1 MTDATHTRAR
11 TRTMDAQTL
20 DPPRRILFSW
30 TITAYLRT
38 RPPRAVVRVRRFDA
52 TMGAVLA
59 ACGRARVSS
68 VLANDGDDDGD
79 DDDWWMIG
87 VRDVARAFI
96 NAYYDTAT
104 TREDDDDDDDAAHA
118 RAHADDFYD
127 EFWRSSA
134 WEYGRRASMMRERH
148 ATSRTL
154 LDVVDALRDEPLVVV
169 NVVDGGR
176 VVDVITRFD
185 IVEFLHRHVKILGDI
200 TTALVSRLFRAK
212 NVLRAPAR
220 ASALACVR
228 DMVREDVS
236 AIALTDDDGG
246 KSVRIFPSM
255 TCVELSLQRRW
266 RVYARA
272 RRWNSCRARGRARR
286 ISPTRMSRRLPTNVV
301 VRRRVSPRLLRT
313 PTSSSSL
320 LAQSVRRLVKFWRS
334 CMSIK
339 CIACT
344 CCRNVSRGTETSA
357 QTCSRPPTSFARSRF
372 RFASRRRRRG

>member
-38 RPPRAVVRVRRFDA
+38 RPPRAVVRVRRSDA

-134 WEYGRRASMMRERH
+134 WEYGRRASVMRERH

-246 KSVRIFPSM
+246 EICANFSIND
-255 TCVELSLQRRW
+255 L
-266 RVYARA
+266 
-272 RRWNSCRARGRARR
+272 RR
-286 ISPTRMSRRLPTNVV
+286 IESPAALARLCSCSALEF
-301 VRRRVSPRLLRT
+301 VS
-313 PTSSSSL
+313 S
-320 LAQSVRRLVKFWRS
+320 
-334 CMSIK
+334 
-339 CIACT
+339 
-344 CCRNVSRGTETSA
+344 
-357 QTCSRPPTSFARSRF
+357 ARSREADF
-372 RFASRRRRRG
+372 SDADVAPFADERRRSASSLATPPTHAYVELIFARAECTTFGEVLALMHVHKVHRVYVLSKCVARDRDVCANVLTPTDVIRALAI

>member
-1 MTDATHTRAR
+1 
-11 TRTMDAQTL
+11 MDAQTL

-38 RPPRAVVRVRRFDA
+38 RPPRAVVRVRRSDA
-52 TMGAVLA
+52 TVGAVLA

-68 VLANDGDDDGD
+68 VLANDTPDGD

-96 NAYYDTAT
+96 NAYYEDTAT
-104 TREDDDDDDDAAHA
+104 TREDDDDDDAAA
-118 RAHADDFYD
+118 RARADDFYD

-134 WEYGRRASMMRERH
+134 WEYGRRAIVMRERRH

-176 VVDVITRFD
+176 VDVITRFD

-220 ASALACVR
+220 SSALACVR

-246 KSVRIFPSM
+246 EICANFSIND
-255 TCVELSLQRRW
+255 L
-266 RVYARA
+266 
-272 RRWNSCRARGRARR
+272 RR
-286 ISPTRMSRRLPTNVV
+286 IESPAALARLCSCSALEF
-301 VRRRVSPRLLRT
+301 VS
-313 PTSSSSL
+313 S
-320 LAQSVRRLVKFWRS
+320 
-334 CMSIK
+334 
-339 CIACT
+339 
-344 CCRNVSRGTETSA
+344 
-357 QTCSRPPTSFARSRF
+357 ARSREADF
-372 RFASRRRRRG
+372 SDADVAPFADERRRSASSLATPPTHAYVELIFARAECTTFGEVLALMHVHKVHRVYVLSKCVARDRDVCANVLTPTDVIRALAI

>member
-87 VRDVARAFI
+87 VRDVTRAFI

-104 TREDDDDDDDAAHA
+104 TREDDDDDDDDAAHA

-134 WEYGRRASMMRERH
+134 WEYGRRASVMRERH

-246 KSVRIFPSM
+246 EICANFSIND
-255 TCVELSLQRRW
+255 L
-266 RVYARA
+266 
-272 RRWNSCRARGRARR
+272 RR
-286 ISPTRMSRRLPTNVV
+286 IESPAALARLCSCSALEF
-301 VRRRVSPRLLRT
+301 VS
-313 PTSSSSL
+313 S
-320 LAQSVRRLVKFWRS
+320 
-334 CMSIK
+334 
-339 CIACT
+339 
-344 CCRNVSRGTETSA
+344 
-357 QTCSRPPTSFARSRF
+357 ARSREADF
-372 RFASRRRRRG
+372 SDADVAPFADERRRSASSLATPPTHAYVELIFARAECTTFGEVLALMHVHKVHRVYVLSKCVARDRDVCANVLTPTDVIRALAI

>member
-1 MTDATHTRAR
+1 MRRSDAT
-11 TRTMDAQTL
+11 
-20 DPPRRILFSW
+20 
-30 TITAYLRT
+30 
-38 RPPRAVVRVRRFDA
+38 V
-52 TMGAVLA
+52 GAVLA

-68 VLANDGDDDGD
+68 VLANDTPDGDD

-96 NAYYDTAT
+96 NAYYDTTAT
-104 TREDDDDDDDAAHA
+104 TTTTDDDDDDDADDAA
-118 RAHADDFYD
+118 RARARARARADDFYD

-134 WEYGRRASMMRERH
+134 WEYGRRAIVMRERH

-176 VVDVITRFD
+176 VDVITRFD

-246 KSVRIFPSM
+246 EICANFSIND
-255 TCVELSLQRRW
+255 L
-266 RVYARA
+266 
-272 RRWNSCRARGRARR
+272 RR
-286 ISPTRMSRRLPTNVV
+286 IESPAALARL
-301 VRRRVSPRLLRT
+301 
-313 PTSSSSL
+313 
-320 LAQSVRRLVKFWRS
+320 RS
-334 CMSIK
+334 CS
-339 CIACT
+339 ALEF
-344 CCRNVSRGTETSA
+344 VSS
-357 QTCSRPPTSFARSRF
+357 ARSREADF
-372 RFASRRRRRG
+372 SDADVAPFADERRRSASSLATPPTHAYVELIFARAECTTFGEVLALMHVHKVHRVYVLSKCVARDRDVCANVLTPTDVIRALAI

>member
-87 VRDVARAFI
+87 VRDVTRAFI

-104 TREDDDDDDDAAHA
+104 TREDDDDDDDDDAAHA

-134 WEYGRRASMMRERH
+134 WEYGRRASVMRERH

-246 KSVRIFPSM
+246 EICANFSIND
-255 TCVELSLQRRW
+255 L
-266 RVYARA
+266 
-272 RRWNSCRARGRARR
+272 RR
-286 ISPTRMSRRLPTNVV
+286 IESPAALARLCSCSALEF
-301 VRRRVSPRLLRT
+301 VS
-313 PTSSSSL
+313 S
-320 LAQSVRRLVKFWRS
+320 
-334 CMSIK
+334 
-339 CIACT
+339 
-344 CCRNVSRGTETSA
+344 
-357 QTCSRPPTSFARSRF
+357 ARSREADF
-372 RFASRRRRRG
+372 SDADVAPFADERRRSASSLATPPTHAYVELIFARAECTTFGEVLALMHVHKVHRVYVLSKCVARDRDVCANVLTPTDVIRALAI

>member
-87 VRDVARAFI
+87 VRDVTRAFI

-134 WEYGRRASMMRERH
+134 WEYGRRASVMRERH

-246 KSVRIFPSM
+246 EICANFSIND
-255 TCVELSLQRRW
+255 L
-266 RVYARA
+266 
-272 RRWNSCRARGRARR
+272 RR
-286 ISPTRMSRRLPTNVV
+286 IESPAALARLCSCSALEF
-301 VRRRVSPRLLRT
+301 VS
-313 PTSSSSL
+313 S
-320 LAQSVRRLVKFWRS
+320 
-334 CMSIK
+334 
-339 CIACT
+339 
-344 CCRNVSRGTETSA
+344 
-357 QTCSRPPTSFARSRF
+357 ARSREADF
-372 RFASRRRRRG
+372 SDADVAPFADERRRSASSLATPPTHAYVELIFARAECTTFGEVLALMHVHKVHRVYVLSKCVARDRDVCANVLTPTDVIRALAI

>member
-38 RPPRAVVRVRRFDA
+38 RPPRAVVRVRRSDA
-52 TMGAVLA
+52 TVGAVLA

-68 VLANDGDDDGD
+68 VLANDTPDGD

-104 TREDDDDDDDAAHA
+104 TREDDDDDDDDAAHA
-118 RAHADDFYD
+118 RARADDFYD

-134 WEYGRRASMMRERH
+134 WEYGRRAIVMRERH

-176 VVDVITRFD
+176 VDVITRFD
-185 IVEFLHRHVKILGDI
+185 IVEFLHRYVKILGDI

-246 KSVRIFPSM
+246 EICANFSIND
-255 TCVELSLQRRW
+255 L
-266 RVYARA
+266 
-272 RRWNSCRARGRARR
+272 RR
-286 ISPTRMSRRLPTNVV
+286 IESPAALARL
-301 VRRRVSPRLLRT
+301 
-313 PTSSSSL
+313 
-320 LAQSVRRLVKFWRS
+320 RS
-334 CMSIK
+334 CS
-339 CIACT
+339 ALEF
-344 CCRNVSRGTETSA
+344 VSS
-357 QTCSRPPTSFARSRF
+357 ARSREADF
-372 RFASRRRRRG
+372 SDADVAPFADERRRSSLATPPTHAYVELIFARAECTTFGEVLALMHVHKVHRVYVLSKCVARDRDVCANVLTPTDVIRALAI

>member
-1 MTDATHTRAR
+1 
-11 TRTMDAQTL
+11 MDAQTL

-38 RPPRAVVRVRRFDA
+38 RPPRAVVRVRRSDA

-87 VRDVARAFI
+87 VRDVTRAFI

-104 TREDDDDDDDAAHA
+104 TREDDDDDDDDAAHA

-134 WEYGRRASMMRERH
+134 WEYGRRASVMRERH

-246 KSVRIFPSM
+246 EICANFSIND
-255 TCVELSLQRRW
+255 L
-266 RVYARA
+266 
-272 RRWNSCRARGRARR
+272 RR
-286 ISPTRMSRRLPTNVV
+286 IESPAALARLCSCSALEF
-301 VRRRVSPRLLRT
+301 VS
-313 PTSSSSL
+313 S
-320 LAQSVRRLVKFWRS
+320 
-334 CMSIK
+334 
-339 CIACT
+339 
-344 CCRNVSRGTETSA
+344 
-357 QTCSRPPTSFARSRF
+357 ARSREADF
-372 RFASRRRRRG
+372 SDADVAPFADERRRSASSLATPPTHAYVELIFARAECTTFGEVLALMHVHKVHRVYVLSKCVARDRDVCANVLTPTDVIRALAI